1 MVELEESLERCYSSD
16 LLGRQR
22 GKEEKD
28 RGSEPES
35 LPLTFHEM

>member
-22 GKEEKD
+22 GREKKD
-28 RGSEPES
+28 RGSDPET
-35 LPLTFHEM
+35 LPLTFREM